1 VQREE
6 GRDSSSWNSS
16 LSEDVREEEY
26 EEWQKKP
33 LEEPKKKVFERKGMS
48 TVSARS
54 SRILRKKKSTGFA
67 SSCCWN

>member
-1 VQREE
+1 MAKKTT
-6 GRDSSSWNSS
+6 GRA
-16 LSEDVREEEY
+16 
-26 EEWQKKP
+26 
-33 LEEPKKKVFERKGMS
+33 KKKVFERKGMS

>member
-33 LEEPKKKVFERKGMS
+33 LEEPKKRC
-48 TVSARS
+48 
-54 SRILRKKKSTGFA
+54 LRGRECQLFQPGVQGY
-67 SSCCWN
+67 